1 MSRWISQEAERLA
14 PYTPGEQPQDQQYV
28 KLNTN
33 ESPFP
38 PSPKVLK
45 AINRA
50 EILKLNLYS
59 DPTCAALTEA
69 IARRYELKAKNV
81 LAGNGSDEVL
91 AFAFRAFCGA
101 GQPVA
106 FADVTYGFYKSQAA
120 LFDLDVKIIPLR
132 EDFTLH
138 VDDYMDFPG
147 TIVIANPNA
156 PTGIA
161 VPRNDIQR
169 LLEANPDRVVIVD
182 EAYVDFGA
190 ESCVPMI
197 YRYDNLLVT
206 QTMSKSRSLAGGRV
220 GYALGSPELIADLN
234 RVKYSFHK
242 PAVHRGRGRRCGGRG
257 VLRRLHRCHPAD
269 PGLDRGR
276 AGEFGLHCPA
286 LPGQLRLCPPQP
298 ASRRDPVPE
307 AEGERRPGPLVRRG
321 PDPGLYPHYHRIHG
335 ADGDPGGGADGHPG
349 RAVRRRRDAH
359 C

>member
-169 LLEANPDRVVIVD
+169 LLEANQI
-182 EAYVDFGA
+182 
-190 ESCVPMI
+190 
-197 YRYDNLLVT
+197 
-206 QTMSKSRSLAGGRV
+206 
-220 GYALGSPELIADLN
+220 
-234 RVKYSFHK
+234 
-242 PAVHRGRGRRCGGRG
+242 
-257 VLRRLHRCHPAD
+257 
-269 PGLDRGR
+269 GR
-276 AGEFGLHCPA
+276 AH
-286 LPGQLRLCPPQP
+286 
-298 ASRRDPVPE
+298 V
-307 AEGERRPGPLVRRG
+307 
-321 PDPGLYPHYHRIHG
+321 
-335 ADGDPGGGADGHPG
+335 
-349 RAVRRRRDAH
+349 
-359 C
+359 